1 MEKCDI
7 CKQEIRESF
16 MGIKSSNIYSLEIK
30 RYSERGIEML
40 GNEMIQPIVM
50 KICSNCN
57 QKEKIINKFKE
68 LFCDSI

>member
-7 CKQEIRESF
+7 CKKEIRESF
-16 MGIKSSNIYSLEIK
+16 MGIKSFNIYKLEIK
-30 RYSERGIEML
+30 RYFENGIEML

-50 KICSNCN
+50 KICSKCN
-57 QKEKIINKFKE
+57 QKDKIINKFKE